1 MDVTDPLLTA
11 NEVVAF
17 LRISRPTFY
26 RRIADGTIPQ
36 PVKIGA
42 LSRWPRSEIVRS
54 IENAKAARVSIAPAA
69 A

>member
-11 NEVVAF
+11 NEVVSF

-54 IENAKAARVSIAPAA
+54 IENAKAARATVAHAA

>member
-54 IENAKAARVSIAPAA
+54 IEKAKAARISIAHAA